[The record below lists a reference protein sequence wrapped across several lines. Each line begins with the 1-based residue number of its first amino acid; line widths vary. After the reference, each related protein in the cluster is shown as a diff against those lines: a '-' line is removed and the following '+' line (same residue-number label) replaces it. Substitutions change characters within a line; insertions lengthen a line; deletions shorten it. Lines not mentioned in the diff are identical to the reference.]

1 MAGADETH
9 YGLVAQYLTEFP
21 PRVQSQL
28 VEQTGSYTALF
39 TKSPESLEPQFQEI
53 VRRLQQEYHQQRWSD
68 QVDSTMALVERVGA
82 QIIPITSLDYPQQL
96 KQISSAPPLLY
107 SLGQIDNLHLPQIA
121 IVGSRRMTRGGENNA
136 LQWSRFLANSGF
148 TITSGLAL
156 GVDGCAH
163 RGALEAAN
171 GKTVAVM
178 ATGID
183 SIYPQRHRQLAEQI
197 LDSGGT
203 LVTEFHP
210 NVKPLPTNFPR
221 RNRIISGLSL
231 GVLVVEAAV
240 KSGSLIT
247 ARYALEQNREVFA
260 IPGSIH
266 NPQSRGCHLLIKEG
280 AQLVESGDDIISELG
295 GALAAIAATAAK
307 VDCSGSNAGSAEHS
321 AELTVELSTQF
332 SAQLST
338 QLTALN
344 QQESNLLKILG
355 FERMDI
361 DSLSREHSMPVETL
375 SELLIGLELK
385 GIICNENGFY
395 QRLV

>member
-39 TKSPESLEPQFQEI
+39 TESPESLEPQFQEI

-156 GVDGCAH
+156 GGGWL
-163 RGALEAAN
+163 RSSRR
-171 GKTVAVM
+171 
-178 ATGID
+178 TG
-183 SIYPQRHRQLAEQI
+183 
-197 LDSGGT
+197 SG
-203 LVTEFHP
+203 
-210 NVKPLPTNFPR
+210 
-221 RNRIISGLSL
+221 
-231 GVLVVEAAV
+231 
-240 KSGSLIT
+240 
-247 ARYALEQNREVFA
+247 
-260 IPGSIH
+260 
-266 NPQSRGCHLLIKEG
+266 
-280 AQLVESGDDIISELG
+280 
-295 GALAAIAATAAK
+295 
-307 VDCSGSNAGSAEHS
+307 
-321 AELTVELSTQF
+321 
-332 SAQLST
+332 
-338 QLTALN
+338 
-344 QQESNLLKILG
+344 
-355 FERMDI
+355 
-361 DSLSREHSMPVETL
+361 
-375 SELLIGLELK
+375 
-385 GIICNENGFY
+385 
-395 QRLV
+395 

>member
-1 MAGADETH
+1 
-9 YGLVAQYLTEFP
+9 
-21 PRVQSQL
+21 
-28 VEQTGSYTALF
+28 
-39 TKSPESLEPQFQEI
+39 
-53 VRRLQQEYHQQRWSD
+53 
-68 QVDSTMALVERVGA
+68 
-82 QIIPITSLDYPQQL
+82 
-96 KQISSAPPLLY
+96 
-107 SLGQIDNLHLPQIA
+107 
-121 IVGSRRMTRGGENNA
+121 
-136 LQWSRFLANSGF
+136 
-148 TITSGLAL
+148 
-156 GVDGCAH
+156 
-163 RGALEAAN
+163 
-171 GKTVAVM
+171 M

-231 GVLVVEAAV
+231 GALVVEAAV

>member
-1 MAGADETH
+1 MAGADEIH
-9 YGLVAQYLTEFP
+9 YGLVAQYLKSFP
-21 PRVQSQL
+21 QSC
-28 VEQTGSYTALF
+28 
-39 TKSPESLEPQFQEI
+39 SLSLLSRLEATRPSSADPQSLLSHSFK
-53 VRRLQQEYHQQRWSD
+53 RSLDASNR
-68 QVDSTMALVERVGA
+68 STISSAGPTRSIQSWCWLSGVGA

-107 SLGQIDNLHLPQIA
+107 SLGQTDNLHLPQIA

-163 RGALEAAN
+163 RGALEATN

-210 NVKPLPTNFPR
+210 NEKPLPTHFPR

-280 AQLVESGDDIISELG
+280 AQLVESGDDIIAELG
-295 GALAAIAATAAK
+295 GAM
-307 VDCSGSNAGSAEHS
+307 AG
-321 AELTVELSTQF
+321 
-332 SAQLST
+332 
-338 QLTALN
+338 
-344 QQESNLLKILG
+344 
-355 FERMDI
+355 
-361 DSLSREHSMPVETL
+361 
-375 SELLIGLELK
+375 
-385 GIICNENGFY
+385 
-395 QRLV
+395 

>member
-1 MAGADETH
+1 MACADALETH
-9 YGLVAQYLTEFP
+9 YALAAQYLAQFP
-21 PRVQSQL
+21 PGLQAQL
-28 VEQTGSYTALF
+28 VGETGSYTALL
-39 TKSPESLEPQFQEI
+39 TESAEGFAPQFQDAI
-53 VRRLQQEYHQQRWSD
+53 YRLQEEYHHQCWSS
-68 QVDSTMALVERVGA
+68 QLDSTMQSVDKIGGK
-82 QIIPITSLDYPQQL
+82 IIPITSADYPQQL

-107 SLGQIDNLHLPQIA
+107 VRGEIDNLHLPQIA
-121 IVGSRRMTRGGENNA
+121 IVGSRRMTRGGESNA
-136 LQWSRFLANSGF
+136 LHWSGFLANSGF

-163 RGALEAAN
+163 RGALNAVD

-183 SIYPQRHRQLAEQI
+183 SIYPQRHGELAAQI

-203 LVTEFHP
+203 LITEFHP
-210 NVKPLPTNFPR
+210 GEKPLPTNFPR

-231 GVLVVEAAV
+231 GVLVIEAAV

-266 NPQSRGCHLLIKEG
+266 NPQSRGCHLLIKQG
-280 AQLVESGDDIISELG
+280 AQLVEAADDIISELG
-295 GALAAIAATAAK
+295 GAIAGIAQT
-307 VDCSGSNAGSAEHS
+307 
-321 AELTVELSTQF
+321 TQDMPLN
-332 SAQLST
+332 QPVID
-338 QLTALN
+338 QQETAL
-344 QQESNLLKILG
+344 LKALG
-355 FERMDI
+355 FDPV
-361 DSLSREHSMPVETL
+361 DLNSLSQDTSLPVERL

-395 QRLV
+395 HRLA

>member
-1 MAGADETH
+1 MAGADEIH
-9 YGLVAQYLTEFP
+9 YGLVAQYLNEFP
-21 PRVQSQL
+21 PKLQSQL
-28 VEQTGSYTALF
+28 VEQAGSYTALF
-39 TKSPESLEPQFQEI
+39 TESPESLEPQFQEI
-53 VRRLQQEYHQQRWSD
+53 VRRLQQEYHRQRWSD
-68 QVDSTMALVERVGA
+68 QIDSIMVLVERVGA

-107 SLGQIDNLHLPQIA
+107 SLGQTDNLHLPQIA

-156 GVDGCAH
+156 GVDGWAH
-163 RGALEAAN
+163 RGALEATN

-178 ATGID
+178 ATGVD

-210 NVKPLPTNFPR
+210 NEKPLPTHFPR

-295 GALAAIAATAAK
+295 GALAAVAATANE
-307 VDCSGSNAGSAEHS
+307 VDSLGCNAGSAEHP
-321 AELTVELSTQF
+321 AELIIERS
-332 SAQLST
+332 
-338 QLTALN
+338 ALN
-344 QQESNLLKILG
+344 QQESALLKILG
-355 FERMDI
+355 FEPMDI

-385 GIICNENGFY
+385 GIIGNENGFY

>member
-21 PRVQSQL
+21 PRLQSQL
-28 VEQTGSYTALF
+28 VEQAGSYTALF
-39 TKSPESLEPQFQEI
+39 AGPPESLEPQFQEI

-68 QVDSTMALVERVGA
+68 QIDSIMVLVERLGA

-107 SLGQIDNLHLPQIA
+107 SLGQTDNLHLPQIA

-163 RGALEAAN
+163 RGALEATN

-210 NVKPLPTNFPR
+210 NEKPLPTHFPR

-280 AQLVESGDDIISELG
+280 AQLVESGDDIIAELG
-295 GALAAIAATAAK
+295 GAMAGVAATATE
-307 VDCSGSNAGSAEHS
+307 VDPLAANTGSEGPSI
-321 AELTVELSTQF
+321 ELS
-332 SAQLST
+332 
-338 QLTALN
+338 ALN
-344 QQESNLLKILG
+344 QQEFKLLEILG
-355 FERMDI
+355 FEPMDI
-361 DSLSREHSMPVETL
+361 DSLSQDHGMPVETL

-385 GIICNENGFY
+385 GIIGNENGFY

>member
-221 RNRIISGLSL
+221 RNRIVSGLSL

-280 AQLVESGDDIISELG
+280 AQL
-295 GALAAIAATAAK
+295 
-307 VDCSGSNAGSAEHS
+307 
-321 AELTVELSTQF
+321 
-332 SAQLST
+332 
-338 QLTALN
+338 
-344 QQESNLLKILG
+344 
-355 FERMDI
+355 
-361 DSLSREHSMPVETL
+361 
-375 SELLIGLELK
+375 
-385 GIICNENGFY
+385 
-395 QRLV
+395 